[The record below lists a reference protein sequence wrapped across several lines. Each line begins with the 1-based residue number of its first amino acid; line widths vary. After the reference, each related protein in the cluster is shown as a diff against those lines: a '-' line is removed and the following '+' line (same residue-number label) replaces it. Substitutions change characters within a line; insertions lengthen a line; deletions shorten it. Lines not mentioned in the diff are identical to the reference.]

1 MNIKALT
8 DEQYLEYLEQLEEQE
23 EFNEACRVARNNLW
37 LCDDGA
43 P

>member
-1 MNIKALT
+1 MT
-8 DEQYLEYLEQLEEQE
+8 EEEQLIEWEKQEEQQ
-23 EFNEACRVARNNLW
+23 EFTEVCRIANNNLW

>member
-1 MNIKALT
+1 MTEN
-8 DEQYLEYLEQLEEQE
+8 EQLIEYELMEEKE
-23 EFNEACRVARNNLW
+23 EFIEACRVANNNLW

>member
-1 MNIKALT
+1 MT
-8 DEQYLEYLEQLEEQE
+8 EDEQLREWERMEEQAG
-23 EFNEACRVARNNLW
+23 FTEACRVANKDLW

>member
-1 MNIKALT
+1 MT
-8 DEQYLEYLEQLEEQE
+8 EDEQIIEWEQMEEHDD
-23 EFNEACRVARNNLW
+23 FLEACYVVNNNLW

>member
-1 MNIKALT
+1 MT
-8 DEQYLEYLEQLEEQE
+8 TEQEQLLEWERQE
-23 EFNEACRVARNNLW
+23 KQQGFTEACRVANNNLW

>member
-1 MNIKALT
+1 MT
-8 DEQYLEYLEQLEEQE
+8 EDEQLIEWERMEEQDA
-23 EFNEACRVARNNLW
+23 FREACRVANNNLW

>member
-1 MNIKALT
+1 MT
-8 DEQYLEYLEQLEEQE
+8 EQEQLIEWERQEEQR
-23 EFNEACRVARNNLW
+23 EFTEACRVANNNLW

>member
-1 MNIKALT
+1 MT
-8 DEQYLEYLEQLEEQE
+8 DEEQRIEWERQE
-23 EFNEACRVARNNLW
+23 EHDEWLEAQHTINNNLW

>member
-1 MNIKALT
+1 MTEEEQLIEWEKRE
-8 DEQYLEYLEQLEEQE
+8 EQY
-23 EFNEACRVARNNLW
+23 EFTEACMVANKNHW

>member
-1 MNIKALT
+1 MT
-8 DEQYLEYLEQLEEQE
+8 EEEQLLEWERQEEQRH
-23 EFNEACRVARNNLW
+23 FTEACMDANNDMW

>member
-1 MNIKALT
+1 MT
-8 DEQYLEYLEQLEEQE
+8 EEEQLIEWERQEEQH
-23 EFNEACRVARNNLW
+23 EFSESCEVANKDLW

>member
-1 MNIKALT
+1 MT
-8 DEQYLEYLEQLEEQE
+8 EDEQLVEWERMEQAEEEQ
-23 EFNEACRVARNNLW
+23 EACRVARYNLW

>member
-1 MNIKALT
+1 MT
-8 DEQYLEYLEQLEEQE
+8 EDEQLIGWERMEDQE
-23 EFNEACRVARNNLW
+23 EFREACYIANNSLW

>member
-1 MNIKALT
+1 MT
-8 DEQYLEYLEQLEEQE
+8 EDEQLIEWERMEREHDEQE
-23 EFNEACRVARNNLW
+23 AAYVANHNLW

>member
-1 MNIKALT
+1 MT
-8 DEQYLEYLEQLEEQE
+8 EDEQLREWERMEEQE
-23 EFNEACRVARNNLW
+23 EFTESCRVANKNLW

>member
-1 MNIKALT
+1 MT
-8 DEQYLEYLEQLEEQE
+8 EDEQIAEWERQEEQR
-23 EFNEACRVARNNLW
+23 EFNEACRVAQYNLW